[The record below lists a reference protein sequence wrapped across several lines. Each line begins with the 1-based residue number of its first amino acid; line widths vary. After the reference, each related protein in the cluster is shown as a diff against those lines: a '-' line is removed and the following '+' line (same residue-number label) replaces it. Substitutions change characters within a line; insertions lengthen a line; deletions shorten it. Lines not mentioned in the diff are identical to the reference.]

1 MNRIW
6 QNSFKNLFSPF
17 FPEKYSYIIPLSLA
31 DTRKLMEET
40 LTRDSLFTGPNIMG
54 TIHGNQFSAS
64 PQWSIG
70 SNRRRDTWINGT
82 LSALDDNATMIDIV
96 VDTSTPFIV
105 FFIAQIIALIGLVYY
120 YFAYRNPFHGEE
132 EKILLVVIL
141 LVGGIIA
148 CRLAPL
154 NTKNSFRYT
163 FETALG
169 VKPISIDT
177 HSM

>member
-1 MNRIW
+1 MKRIW
-6 QNSFKNLFSPF
+6 QNSFRNLFSPF

-40 LTRDSLFTGPNIMG
+40 LTRTGIFTGPNIMG
-54 TIHGNQFSAS
+54 TVSGNTFSAS
-64 PQWSIG
+64 PHWSLG
-70 SNRRRDTWINGT
+70 TNRRTDTWLKGT
-82 LSALDDNATMIDIV
+82 LSVLDDNTTMIDIA

-105 FFIAQIIALIGLVYY
+105 FFIAQIIAVIALLYY
-120 YFAYRNPFHGEE
+120 SFAYRNPFHGEE
-132 EKILLVVIL
+132 EKLLLVVIL
-141 LVGGIIA
+141 LIGGIIA

-169 VKPISIDT
+169 VKPISIDN
-177 HSM
+177 SF